1 MFCRPH
7 ESQGYNV
14 NTAMLHACAHLFTC
28 CEVAGTLQ
36 AVAVGAETDD
46 RLWQALQEEQ
56 QGFGHRMIAGSFGPT
71 VKEQMTLLPMVTVRK
86 RPGGQ
91 HTPEPACPARRSA
104 QRSDAG
110 LTSWRGQA
118 VSLAALS

>member
-1 MFCRPH
+1 MAATLFCRPH

-86 RPGGQ
+86 RPRGPA
-91 HTPEPACPARRSA
+91 HTRAGVPSQALRSA
-104 QRSDAG
+104 LRRRTDIVEGPSC
-110 LTSWRGQA
+110 
-118 VSLAALS
+118 